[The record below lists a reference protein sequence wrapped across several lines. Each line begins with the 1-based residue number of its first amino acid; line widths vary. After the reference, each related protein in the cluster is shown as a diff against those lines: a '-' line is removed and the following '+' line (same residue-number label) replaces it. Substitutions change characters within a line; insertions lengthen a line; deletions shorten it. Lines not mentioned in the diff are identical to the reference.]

1 MIRLANS
8 FALGSL
14 AGGVVVGLLSC
25 FIIRDADG
33 WFPLVCAGYAVVG
46 CLWAALYAPVFK
58 VVGAGR
64 RELTDDD
71 RRRAFRTA
79 AVCALVQYLI
89 GVAAHTHQY
98 DRILLITLPLCAG
111 LVDAARGRVTN
122 RTALSHPPEGL
133 ADR

>member
-25 FIIRDADG
+25 FVIRDADG

-64 RELTDDD
+64 RELTKDDG
-71 RRRAFRTA
+71 RRAFRTA
-79 AVCALVQYLI
+79 AVCAVAQYLI
-89 GVAAHTHQY
+89 GLAARTHQY
-98 DRILLITLPLCAG
+98 DRILLITIPLCAA
-111 LVDAARGRVTN
+111 LVDAAWVRATN
-122 RTALSHPPEGL
+122 KTALSDPPEGL
-133 ADR
+133 VDR